1 MTSTTKLLAL
11 PSSANRKLVNLLSP
25 YYISEDF
32 QHMSDAVAFSLNN
45 PNAQNS
51 VELAQALFKTIN
63 AVVLD
68 NLFWYLHEQEHYH
81 MATVLGHRN
90 FVTHCR
96 VRIKYLTPLTSV
108 WGNVPDIYSDEAEAR
123 ITHTLLSWLSNVYQQ
138 CHDQFNE
145 ALLNLYESMRIY
157 TPYRLVRTY
166 QFEIGGDLSPLMI
179 YTDCIHETASV
190 Y

>member
-32 QHMSDAVAFSLNN
+32 QDMSNAVAFALNN
-45 PNAQNS
+45 PDAQNS
-51 VELAQALFKTIN
+51 VEFAQSLFKTIN
-63 AVVLD
+63 VIVLD

-81 MATVLGHRN
+81 MATVLGYQN
-90 FVTHCR
+90 FVTQCR
-96 VRIKYLTPLTSV
+96 VRIKYLTPLTSF
-108 WGNVPDIYSDEAEAR
+108 WGKVPDIYTDEAEAR
-123 ITHTLLSWLSNVYQQ
+123 ITQILLSWLSTVYQQ
-138 CHDQFNE
+138 CHGQFNE
-145 ALLNLYESMRIY
+145 VLLNLYENMRMY

-179 YTDCIHETASV
+179 YMDCIHETASV